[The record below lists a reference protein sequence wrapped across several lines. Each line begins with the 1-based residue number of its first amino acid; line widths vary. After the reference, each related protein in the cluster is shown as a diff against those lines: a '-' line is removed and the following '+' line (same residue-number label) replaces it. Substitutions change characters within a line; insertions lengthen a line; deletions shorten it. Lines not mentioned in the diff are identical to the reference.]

1 MHVYKD
7 FPLSEILYYK
17 IGGKAKFVL
26 QIQNKEDL
34 LAALDFVRKEKVERL
49 LPVGLGSNLLVSDEQ
64 FKGAVLWFCKAK
76 YRPVLGKAES
86 SSIVLREESSI
97 EVFASV
103 LLDDVIQFSFQNKLV
118 GLEWA
123 GGLPSTVGGAI
134 RGNAGAFGSEI
145 KDSAYEAEVLDLSNN
160 NHLIKTFSNVD
171 LKFSYRNSLIKQNR
185 DLIVARGVFKL
196 TQATESQIGEAKEL
210 YRLHIEHRQKNN
222 PLDYPSCGSV
232 FQNIREREK
241 VATILSKWPDIEDLV
256 RDKWHGKVAMGY
268 VIKRLG
274 FSGFQIGGAEVSEKH
289 ANYIL
294 NKNNA
299 RFTDVIM
306 IIEKIKE
313 KFYQEFNFYPELEVE
328 VVI

>member
-1 MHVYKD
+1 MHIYKD

-26 QIQNKEDL
+26 KVQNKEDL
-34 LAALDFVRKEKVERL
+34 LAALDFVQKEKVEKV
-49 LPVGLGSNLLVSDEQ
+49 LPVGLGSNLLVSDD
-64 FKGAVLWFCKAK
+64 FFDGAVLWFC
-76 YRPVLGKAES
+76 RAES
-86 SSIVLREESSI
+86 SSIVLREENSI
-97 EVFASV
+97 EAFASV
-103 LLDDVIQFSFQNKLV
+103 LLDDVIQFSFQNNLI

-134 RGNAGAFGSEI
+134 RGNVGAFGSEI

-232 FQNIREREK
+232 FQNIREKEK
-241 VATILSKWPDIEDLV
+241 VATILSKWSDIENLV

-268 VIKRLG
+268 IINRLG
-274 FSGFQIGGAEVSEKH
+274 FSGMQVGGAEVSEKH

-294 NKNNA
+294 NKNHA
-299 RFTDVIM
+299 KFSDVIT

-328 VVI
+328 VVK